1 MEVRFV
7 PEKEVWYMKDLVYV
21 LTDPVGLHARPA
33 GDFVKAVQK
42 LSCNVTLEKGGKKVD
57 AKRLLAVMGLGA
69 KGGDIITMSFEG
81 EGEEEACKMM
91 QEYLE
96 NNL

>member
-1 MEVRFV
+1 MQE
-7 PEKEVWYMKDLVYV
+7 LAYV

-42 LSCNVTLEKGGKKVD
+42 LPCKVTVEKGGRKAD

-69 KGGDIITMSFEG
+69 KGGDIITMQFEG
-81 EGEEEACKMM
+81 EGEEEACKTM
-91 QEYLE
+91 QEYLAE
-96 NNL
+96 HL

>member
-1 MEVRFV
+1 MQQ
-7 PEKEVWYMKDLVYV
+7 LVYV

-42 LSCNVTLEKGGKKVD
+42 LACNVTVEKGGKTAD

-69 KGGDIITMSFEG
+69 KGGDIITMQFEG
-81 EGEEEACKMM
+81 EGEEEACRMM
-91 QEYLE
+91 QEYLAQH
-96 NNL
+96 L